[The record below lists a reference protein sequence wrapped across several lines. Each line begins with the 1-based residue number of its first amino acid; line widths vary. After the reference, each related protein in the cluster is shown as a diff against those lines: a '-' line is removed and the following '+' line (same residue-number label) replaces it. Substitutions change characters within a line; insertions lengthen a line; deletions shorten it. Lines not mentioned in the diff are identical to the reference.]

1 MSTHHRR
8 VILLLL
14 CLLFT
19 SAGGY
24 AQNIRDSRGNDFW
37 LAIPPNDNSSV
48 TASDPAFIS
57 LLVATDTAS
66 TTVYVYAR
74 RRSGVTDTVV
84 TVVPPSTLWEIRL
97 SQFALYQLQGVEN
110 VNGPSPDGEKPSPA
124 SIHVTTSRD
133 VSLYAVLRAPL
144 TSDAWLV
151 LPNDA
156 LSTDYV
162 VTSYTSDV
170 SQSFGSTVVYPSQ
183 FVVVATEDSTVVDIT
198 LRPDRSDRALG
209 RDRRVTLRKGESY
222 LLQARVENSRRD
234 DLTGSSVTSNRPVV
248 LLSGHRRAQ
257 VPVLS
262 SSSSRDCLI
271 EQLPGLETWGREI
284 IVPPLDLPSDANIVA
299 SNDVSVCRV
308 VAANDS
314 TLVTVNSQPP
324 YLLNKGAF
332 WDLPL
337 DQTLVFSSTKPILA
351 SIIDRSANRTG
362 GRLTGDPSMIIVPPV
377 EQYLKSYIVGS
388 VGPNSNGRQIY
399 TTHNIT
405 VVIPTAA
412 VASLTLDGSTSFL
425 SVSSIIGT
433 NYSVAS
439 AKVPAGA
446 HRVRADS
453 AFGIFVY
460 GYGPAESYGYTGGM
474 AFERLYD
481 PVIRLRALNAAGI
494 AGQRDTIAIIVDS
507 VDMRNTEALAGLRAV
522 QFRVQFDATSFVS
535 RQQVELDSTR
545 IIASMWFTKDLMTI
559 SPGDTLALI
568 VGNHTLGISD
578 SSAIVVDSA
587 TWYSGDRKPLRIV
600 SKYIQGVL
608 QCTNVCEAGDNQR
621 LFDPRVPFQVM
632 RQGYYDI
639 RGAYVGPSLEGL
651 PAGVYFRR

>member
-8 VILLLL
+8 LIFLFV
-14 CLLFT
+14 CLLIA
-19 SAGGY
+19 SVGGF

-57 LLVATDTAS
+57 LLVATDTVT
-66 TTVYVYAR
+66 TTVKVFAR
-74 RRSGVTDTVV
+74 RRSGITDTIIE
-84 TVVPPSTLWEIRL
+84 VVPPSTLWEIRL
-97 SQFALYQLQGVEN
+97 SQYALYQLQGVEN
-110 VNGPSPDGEKPSPA
+110 VNGASPDGEKPSPA
-124 SIHVTTSRD
+124 SIRVTTSRD

-151 LPNDA
+151 LPTDA
-156 LSTDYV
+156 LSTDYI

-209 RDRRVTLRKGESY
+209 RARRVTLKRGESY

-234 DLTGSSVTSNRPVV
+234 DLTGSIVTSNRPVV
-248 LLSGHRRAQ
+248 VLSGHRRAQ

-262 SSSSRDCLI
+262 TSSSRDCVI
-271 EQLPGLETWGREI
+271 EQIPGVETWGRDI
-284 IVPPLDLPSDANIVA
+284 IVPPLVLPADASIVA
-299 SNDVSVCRV
+299 ANDVSVCRV

-388 VGPNSNGRQIY
+388 VGPNTNGRQIY

-405 VVIPTAA
+405 VVVPTVA
-412 VASLTLDGSTSFL
+412 VPSLTLDGSASFL
-425 SVSSIIGT
+425 SVRSIVGT

-439 AKVPAGA
+439 AIVPPGA

-481 PVIRLRALNAAGI
+481 PVIRLRALNAVGN
-494 AGQRDTIAIIVDS
+494 AGQRDTIAIIIDS
-507 VDMRNTEALAGLRAV
+507 VDKRNAEALAGLRSV
-522 QFRVQFDATSFVS
+522 QFKVQFDATSFVT
-535 RQQVELDSTR
+535 RQPVDLDSTR
-545 IIASMWFTKDLMTI
+545 TFASMLLTKDIMTI
-559 SPGDTLALI
+559 APGDTLAVI
-568 VGNHTLGISD
+568 IGNHTLGIAD

-587 TWYSGDRKPLRIV
+587 AWFSGDRKPLRIV
-600 SKYIQGVL
+600 TTYIEGEL
-608 QCTNVCEAGDNQR
+608 QCTDVCEAGDKQR
-621 LFDPRVPFQVM
+621 LFDPRVSAPVM
-632 RQGYYDI
+632 RQGYFDI
-639 RGAYVGPSLEGL
+639 RGAYVGPTLDGL

>member
-1 MSTHHRR
+1 MT
-8 VILLLL
+8 LLLVFLL
-14 CLLFT
+14 CA
-19 SAGGY
+19 SVGGL

-37 LAIPPNDNSSV
+37 LAVPPNDNSSV
-48 TASDPAFIS
+48 TASDPAFVS

-66 TTVYVYAR
+66 TTVKVYAR
-74 RRSGVTDTVV
+74 RRTGVTDTIVAIA
-84 TVVPPSTLWEIRL
+84 PPSTLWEIRL
-97 SQFALYQLQGVEN
+97 SQYALYQLQGVEN

-124 SIHVTTSRD
+124 SIHVTTSHD
-133 VSLYAVLRAPL
+133 ISLYAVLRAPL

-151 LPNDA
+151 LPTDA
-156 LSTDYV
+156 LSTDYI

-183 FVVVATEDSTVVDIT
+183 FLVVATEDSTAVDIT

-209 RDRRVTLRKGESY
+209 RNRSVMLKKGESY

-234 DLTGSSVTSNRPVV
+234 DLTGSLVTSNRPVV
-248 LLSGHRRAQ
+248 VLSGHRRAQ

-262 SSSSRDCLI
+262 STSSRDCLI
-271 EQLPGLETWGREI
+271 EQLPGIETWGRDI
-284 IVPPLDLPSDANIVA
+284 IVPPLELPVDASIVA

-324 YLLNKGAF
+324 YLLNKGSF

-337 DQTLVFSSTKPILA
+337 DQALVFSSTKPILA
-351 SIIDRSANRTG
+351 SIIDRSANRSG

-388 VGPNSNGRQIY
+388 VGPNANGRQLY
-399 TTHNIT
+399 TTHNIS
-405 VVIPTAA
+405 VIVPTAA
-412 VASLTLDGSTSFL
+412 VPSLTLDGSSSFM
-425 SVSSIIGT
+425 SVRSIIGT
-433 NYSVAS
+433 DYSIAS
-439 AKVPAGA
+439 AIVPPGA

-481 PVIRLRALNAAGI
+481 PVIRLRALDAAGN
-494 AGQRDTIAIIVDS
+494 AGQRDTVAIIVDS
-507 VDMRNTEALAGLRAV
+507 VDKRNTEALAGMRSV

-535 RQQVELDSTR
+535 RQPVELDSMRTV
-545 IIASMWFTKDLMTI
+545 ASMWFTKDIMTI
-559 SPGDTLALI
+559 APGDTLAMI
-568 VGNHTLGISD
+568 IGNHTLGIAD

-600 SKYIQGVL
+600 TKYVPGAL
-608 QCTNVCEAGDNQR
+608 QCTNVCESGDKQR
-621 LFDPRVPFQVM
+621 LFDPRVPAPVM

-639 RGAYVGPSLEGL
+639 RGSYVGPTLDGL
-651 PAGVYFRR
+651 PPGIYIRR